1 MLQRV
6 TSTECVDVDSVLCDA
21 DPQAACLAEALA
33 GCLHPKAGRLLR
45 RLSLHPSENELVE
58 LRREVR
64 ELLMLS
70 FGPTE
75 ARRRLQ

>member
-6 TSTECVDVDSVLCDA
+6 TPPDCSDVDSVLCNA
-21 DPQAACLAEALA
+21 DPQAACLAAALA
-33 GCLHPKAGRLLR
+33 GCLHPKAGRLLH
-45 RLSLHPSENELVE
+45 RLSLHPSESELAE

>member
-6 TSTECVDVDSVLCDA
+6 TQPDCLDVDSVLCNA
-21 DPQAACLAEALA
+21 DPQAACLAAALS
-33 GCLHPKAGRLLR
+33 GCLHPKAGRLLH
-45 RLSLHPSENELVE
+45 RLSLHPSPDELSE

-70 FGPTE
+70 FGPVE